1 MVPRNVLLI
10 TLSFILFVAKA
21 NAQPGDRHLDMK
33 AQVLELAF
41 PLNISAKPFLS
52 KIVLRFGDS
61 DTQITVVI
69 YPGGKSELIRYSLA
83 GMTSGELS
91 QLISKM
97 VVENPDVK
105 AQEIAAK
112 LKVDVSRTVLE
123 QGALDRALDELKAIQ
138 ISPVLASRVAVDE
151 FSEYEFWYDTWQESV
166 HYIVTSPFQGS
177 AQDRLGK
184 WMVEFRANLPKLL
197 KTSLGLKP

>member
-1 MVPRNVLLI
+1 MVSRSVLLI
-10 TLSFILFVAKA
+10 MLSFILLAAKA

-33 AQVLELAF
+33 AQVLNLVF
-41 PLNISAKPFLS
+41 PLNVSAKPFLS
-52 KIVLRFGDS
+52 KMVLRFGDS
-61 DTQITVVI
+61 DTQITVI
-69 YPGGKSELIRYSLA
+69 TYPGGKSELIRYSLA
-83 GMTSGELS
+83 GMTGEGLS

-97 VVENPDVK
+97 VAENPDVK

-112 LKVDVSRTVLE
+112 LKVNVSRTALE
-123 QGALDRALDELKAIQ
+123 QGALGHALDELKAIQ
-138 ISPVLASRVAVDE
+138 ISPLLASRVAVDE

-184 WMVEFRANLPKLL
+184 WMVDFRANLPKLL
-197 KTSLGLKP
+197 KTSPGPKR